1 MKRIIIGLVI
11 ALASAQTASADVY
24 VKVDAQGNA
33 IGGAIMCD
41 AATCGAGSAYS
52 QATLGP
58 GERYVLQGVGV
69 HHGIGN
75 NNPGTTVKHE
85 TTTNEWVVSTTP
97 PAPVAQPS
105 APAPEPTVQRF
116 TVITPEPTPVV
127 QIPVQVPTSD
137 TATVTTKIDTATATT
152 KIDTATV
159 TSDTATAVIKMDTA
173 TAVVDTP
180 TATSILDEELDL
192 TWDWDKI
199 LAWIVAWFD
208 KIWIK
213 L

>member
-11 ALASAQTASADVY
+11 ALASAQSASADVY

-85 TTTNEWVVSTTP
+85 ATTNEWVVSTTP
-97 PAPVAQPS
+97 SVAQPS

-127 QIPVQVPTSD
+127 QVPVQSPVTD
-137 TATVTTKIDTATATT
+137 TATVTTKVDTATVTTETATAVIDTATAT
-152 KIDTATV
+152 
-159 TSDTATAVIKMDTA
+159 SF
-173 TAVVDTP
+173 
-180 TATSILDEELDL
+180 LDEELDL
-192 TWDWDKI
+192 NWDWDKI
-199 LAWIVAWFD
+199 IAWIIAYFD
-208 KIWIK
+208 KIWAK

>member
-1 MKRIIIGLVI
+1 MKRIIFGLVI

-33 IGGAIMCD
+33 ISGAIMCD
-41 AATCGAGSAYS
+41 AATCGAGSAYA

-75 NNPGTTVKHE
+75 NNPNTTVKHE
-85 TTTNEWVVSTTP
+85 TATNEWVVSTTT

-105 APAPEPTVQRF
+105 APAMEPTVTVERF
-116 TVITPEPTPVV
+116 TAITPEFAPV
-127 QIPVQVPTSD
+127 IRVPKT
-137 TATVTTKIDTATATT
+137 
-152 KIDTATV
+152 DTATV
-159 TSDTATAVIKMDTA
+159 TSGSATAVIDTSTATMETATAVIDT
-173 TAVVDTP
+173 V
-180 TATSILDEELDL
+180 TATSFLDEELDL
-192 TWDWDKI
+192 TWDWEKI
-199 LAWIVAWFD
+199 LAWLEAWFER
-208 KIWIK
+208 IWFR

>member
-1 MKRIIIGLVI
+1 MKRIIVGLVI
-11 ALASAQTASADVY
+11 ALASAQTANADVY

-52 QATLGP
+52 QATLGV

-75 NNPGTTVKHE
+75 NNPNTAVKHE
-85 TTTNEWVVSTTP
+85 AATNEWVISTSQ
-97 PAPVAQPS
+97 PAPVAQPLT
-105 APAPEPTVQRF
+105 PAPEPIVTVQRF
-116 TVITPEPTPVV
+116 TVITPEPAPVV
-127 QIPVQVPTSD
+127 QIPVQVSTSD
-137 TATVTTKIDTATATT
+137 TATVTTKVDTATVTTETATVVIDTATALIDTATAT
-152 KIDTATV
+152 
-159 TSDTATAVIKMDTA
+159 SF
-173 TAVVDTP
+173 VDK
-180 TATSILDEELDL
+180 ELDL

-199 LAWIVAWFD
+199 IAWIVAWFE
-208 KIWIK
+208 KIWIR

>member
-1 MKRIIIGLVI
+1 MKRVIIGLVI

-41 AATCGAGSAYS
+41 AATCSAGSAYS

-75 NNPGTTVKHE
+75 NNPNTEVKHE
-85 TTTNEWVVSTTP
+85 AATNEWVISTTQ

-105 APAPEPTVQRF
+105 APAPEPTVTVQRF
-116 TVITPEPTPVV
+116 TVITPEPAPVAPTPI
-127 QIPVQVPTSD
+127 QTPKTD
-137 TATVTTKIDTATATT
+137 TATVTTKV
-152 KIDTATV
+152 DTATV
-159 TSDTATAVIKMDTA
+159 TTETTTATVLSDTATV
-173 TAVVDTP
+173 
-180 TATSILDEELDL
+180 TSILDEELDL

-199 LAWIVAWFD
+199 IAWIVAWFE
-208 KIWIK
+208 KIWIR

>member
-41 AATCGAGSAYS
+41 AATCGAGSQYS
-52 QATLGP
+52 QLTLGP

-69 HHGIGN
+69 NHGIGN
-75 NNPGTTVKHE
+75 NNPGTDVKHE
-85 TTTNEWVVSTTP
+85 AATNEWVISTTQ

-105 APAPEPTVQRF
+105 TPAPEPTVTVQRF
-116 TVITPEPTPVV
+116 TVITPEPAPVV
-127 QIPVQVPTSD
+127 QVSVQIPTSD
-137 TATVTTKIDTATATT
+137 TATVTTKIDTATVTT
-152 KIDTATV
+152 ETATV
-159 TSDTATAVIKMDTA
+159 VIDTSTELVDTATAI
-173 TAVVDTP
+173 
-180 TATSILDEELDL
+180 SFLDQELDL

-199 LAWIVAWFD
+199 ITWIVAWFE
-208 KIWIK
+208 KIWIR

>member
-1 MKRIIIGLVI
+1 MKRLIIGLVI

-41 AATCGAGSAYS
+41 AATCGAGSSYS

-69 HHGIGN
+69 HYGIGN
-75 NNPGTTVKHE
+75 NNPNTEVKHE
-85 TTTNEWVVSTTP
+85 AATNEWVISTTQ

-105 APAPEPTVQRF
+105 APAPEPTVTVQRF
-116 TVITPEPTPVV
+116 TVITPEPTPVA
-127 QIPVQVPTSD
+127 PTPIQTPKTD
-137 TATVTTKIDTATATT
+137 TATVTTKIDTATVTTETTTATVLS
-152 KIDTATV
+152 DTATV
-159 TSDTATAVIKMDTA
+159 
-173 TAVVDTP
+173 
-180 TATSILDEELDL
+180 TSILDEELDL

-199 LAWIVAWFD
+199 IAWIVAWFE
-208 KIWIK
+208 KIWIR

>member
-1 MKRIIIGLVI
+1 MKRVIIGLVI
-11 ALASAQTASADVY
+11 ALVSAQTANADVY

-69 HHGIGN
+69 GHGIGN
-75 NNPGTTVKHE
+75 NNPNTEVKHE
-85 TTTNEWVVSTTP
+85 AATNQWVISTTQ

-105 APAPEPTVQRF
+105 APVQEPTVTVQRF
-116 TVITPEPTPVV
+116 TVITPEPAPVV
-127 QIPVQVPTSD
+127 QVPVQLPTTDTVTVKMDTTTAVIKVDSTTITTE
-137 TATVTTKIDTATATT
+137 TATTVIDTATAT
-152 KIDTATV
+152 
-159 TSDTATAVIKMDTA
+159 SF
-173 TAVVDTP
+173 
-180 TATSILDEELDL
+180 LDEELDL

-199 LAWIVAWFD
+199 IAWIVAWFE
-208 KIWIK
+208 KIWIR

>member
-41 AATCGAGSAYS
+41 AATCGEGSVYS
-52 QATLGP
+52 QLTLGP

-75 NNPGTTVKHE
+75 NNPNTTVKHE
-85 TTTNEWVVSTTP
+85 AATNEWVVSTTP

-116 TVITPEPTPVV
+116 TLITPEPAPVV
-127 QIPVQVPTSD
+127 QVPIQIPTTD
-137 TATVTTKIDTATATT
+137 TATVTTKV
-152 KIDTATV
+152 DTATV
-159 TSDTATAVIKMDTA
+159 TTETATAVIKTDTATAVI
-173 TAVVDTP
+173 DTP
-180 TATSILDEELDL
+180 TATSFLDEELDL

-199 LAWIVAWFD
+199 LDWIIAWFER
-208 KIWIK
+208 IWIR

>member
-41 AATCGAGSAYS
+41 AATCGAGSQYS
-52 QATLGP
+52 QLTLGP

-75 NNPGTTVKHE
+75 NNPGTDVKHE
-85 TTTNEWVVSTTP
+85 AATNEWVISTTQ

-105 APAPEPTVQRF
+105 APAPEPTVIVQRF
-116 TVITPEPTPVV
+116 TVITPEPAPVV
-127 QIPVQVPTSD
+127 QVPVQVPTSETATVTTKVD
-137 TATVTTKIDTATATT
+137 TATVTTE
-152 KIDTATV
+152 
-159 TSDTATAVIKMDTA
+159 TATAVIDTS
-173 TAVVDTP
+173 TAI
-180 TATSILDEELDL
+180 SFLNQELDL
-192 TWDWDKI
+192 TWDWEKIIAWI
-199 LAWIVAWFD
+199 LAWFE